1 LNIWKADKLFFH
13 FFKNIL
19 NGRSRL
25 LVATNSRLLKIQNT
39 DKLFFHFL
47 KNILNGVGRP
57 VVVAFLLGCQVLSQL
72 AKKKRTVFRFENR
85 A

>member
-1 LNIWKADKLFFH
+1 LE
-13 FFKNIL
+13 NIL
-19 NGRSRL
+19 NGWPGL
-25 LVATNSRLLKIQNT
+25 FVATNSHLLKIQNT
-39 DKLFFHFL
+39 DKLFFHFF